1 MNRLHILIFILFTFL
16 FATAFSKEDLV
27 PVQEI
32 NPKPLIIKK
41 VGHNKL
47 IAEVT
52 WDGTLER
59 DDEPVKT
66 KFRCFSD
73 AVTVKHALFGDPVL
87 RAKRPARDQSL
98 LGPWIQDCGPVL
110 QRLEPA
116 WTGPRR
122 TE

>member
-32 NPKPLIIKK
+32 NPKPLKITK
-41 VGHNKL
+41 VGQNKL

-52 WDGTLER
+52 WDGTLEN
-59 DDEPVKT
+59 DNVPVRT

-73 AVTVKHALFGDPVL
+73 AVTVKGPKHALFGDRKVNFEIKVHKKNVTVKCQYGVID
-87 RAKRPARDQSL
+87 AMTF
-98 LGPWIQDCGPVL
+98 I
-110 QRLEPA
+110 
-116 WTGPRR
+116 RR
-122 TE
+122 IRFRT

>member
-52 WDGTLER
+52 WDGTLES
-59 DDEPVKT
+59 DNVPVRT

-73 AVTVKHALFGDPVL
+73 AVTVKGPKHALFGDRKVNFEIKVHKKNVNVKC
-87 RAKRPARDQSL
+87 RYGVQDGSTFIKRIRFL
-98 LGPWIQDCGPVL
+98 
-110 QRLEPA
+110 
-116 WTGPRR
+116 T
-122 TE
+122 

>member
-16 FATAFSKEDLV
+16 FVTAFSKEDLV

-52 WDGTLER
+52 WDGTLEN
-59 DDEPVKT
+59 DNVPVRT

-73 AVTVKHALFGDPVL
+73 AVTVKGPKHALFGDRKVNFEIKVHKKNVNVKC
-87 RAKRPARDQSL
+87 RYGVQDGSTFIKRIRFQ
-98 LGPWIQDCGPVL
+98 
-110 QRLEPA
+110 
-116 WTGPRR
+116 T
-122 TE
+122 

>member
-87 RAKRPARDQSL
+87 RAKRPARSSIGL
-98 LGPWIQDCGPVL
+98 HKF
-110 QRLEPA
+110 
-116 WTGPRR
+116 
-122 TE
+122 

>member
-32 NPKPLIIKK
+32 NPKPLKITK
-41 VGHNKL
+41 VGQNKL

-52 WDGTLER
+52 WDGTLEN
-59 DDEPVKT
+59 DNVPVRT

-73 AVTVKHALFGDPVL
+73 AVTVKGPKNAVFGDRGVKFEIKVNKKNVKVKCQYGVVDGTIFKKII
-87 RAKRPARDQSL
+87 RFQ
-98 LGPWIQDCGPVL
+98 
-110 QRLEPA
+110 
-116 WTGPRR
+116 T
-122 TE
+122 

>member
-1 MNRLHILIFILFTFL
+1 MNLLNM
-16 FATAFSKEDLV
+16 DLV

-73 AVTVKHALFGDPVL
+73 AVTVKHALFGDRKVNFEI
-87 RAKRPARDQSL
+87 KVHKKNVTVKCQYGVID
-98 LGPWIQDCGPVL
+98 GVIFI
-110 QRLEPA
+110 
-116 WTGPRR
+116 RR
-122 TE
+122 IRFRT